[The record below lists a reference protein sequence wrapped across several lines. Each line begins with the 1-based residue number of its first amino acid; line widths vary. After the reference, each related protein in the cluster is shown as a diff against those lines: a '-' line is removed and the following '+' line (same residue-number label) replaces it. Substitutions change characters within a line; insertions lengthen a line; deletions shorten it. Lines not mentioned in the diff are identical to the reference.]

1 MKTHPR
7 VFITGMGAVTA
18 LGLGIAPL
26 WEAVSAGQSGVRDI
40 ALPRTTNQLIHKAA
54 HFPSFAPADHLA
66 QDTVRNTDRFA
77 QMALIA
83 THEMLADAG
92 WPKRTPLGHGTAVL
106 IGSGIGGASTSDWEH
121 YKFYVSR
128 ERTDPMTVPKVMP
141 NAAASHVSMAFGAK
155 GPSLAVSSA
164 CSSASQAVG
173 LGLMLLRMGAA
184 ERAIVGGS
192 ECLLTPATFRAWET
206 LRVMTPT
213 LCRPFSK
220 GRDGMVLGE
229 GAASILLETEDAAQA
244 RGARPLAEL
253 AGFGSTSD
261 AGDIVRPDAESAA
274 RAMQLAL
281 ADAGL
286 APSSIAYVNAHGT
299 GTVLNDRTESEALRR
314 VFGTDLG
321 GLAVSSTKPVHGHAL
336 GAAGALELAVTVCAL
351 RHDLA
356 PPTINWQGADT
367 DCIPDPVANVAQAR
381 PILAAMSN
389 SFAFGGIN
397 ASLVLRKVA

>member
-1 MKTHPR
+1 MTKFPR
-7 VFITGMGAVTA
+7 VFITGMGAVSA
-18 LGLGIAPL
+18 LGLGIGPL
-26 WEAVSAGQSGVRDI
+26 WDAVRAGKSGVRDI
-40 ALPRTTNQLIHKAA
+40 EMPRTANQLIRKAA
-54 HFPSFAPADHLA
+54 HLDAFDPAAFLA
-66 QDTVRNTDRFA
+66 TDTVKYSDRFA

-83 THEMLADAG
+83 AGEMLADAG
-92 WPKRTPLGHGTAVL
+92 WPTGEPLGNGTAVL
-106 IGSGIGGASTSDWEH
+106 IGSGLGGAGTTDREYH
-121 YKFYVSR
+121 KFYSTR
-128 ERTDPMTVPKVMP
+128 ERTDPLTVPKVMS
-141 NAAASHVSMAFGAK
+141 NAAASHVSMAYGAR

-164 CSSASQAVG
+164 CSSASQAIG

-192 ECLLTPATFRAWET
+192 ECLLVPGVFRAWEA

-229 GAASILLETEDAAQA
+229 GAALIMLETEAAAQS

-281 ADAGL
+281 ADAGI
-286 APSSIAYVNAHGT
+286 APSGIDYVNAHGT
-299 GTVLNDRTESEALRR
+299 GTVLNDRAESEALRL
-314 VFGTDLG
+314 VFGAHME
-321 GLAVSSTKPVHGHAL
+321 GLAVSSTKPAHGHAL
-336 GAAGALELAVTVCAL
+336 GAAGALELVITVCAL
-351 RHDLA
+351 REDIA
-356 PPTINWQGADT
+356 PPTINWTGADT
-367 DCIPDPVANVAQAR
+367 DCISAPVPNVAQAR
-381 PILAAMSN
+381 PIAAAMSN

-397 ASLVLRKVA
+397 ASLIVRKVS